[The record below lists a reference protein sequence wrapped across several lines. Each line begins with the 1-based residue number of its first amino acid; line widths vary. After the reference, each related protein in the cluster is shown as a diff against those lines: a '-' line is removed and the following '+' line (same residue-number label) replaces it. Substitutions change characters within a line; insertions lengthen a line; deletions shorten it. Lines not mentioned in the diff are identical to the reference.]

1 MAAKYLI
8 KEQGL
13 AERFIRMIFH
23 AVANQ
28 KEAAL
33 KRTIASDPEMTEYI
47 NQLSLIKADMDAH
60 IAKHTAEVANNP
72 DWLKLA
78 ASLNIS

>member
-1 MAAKYLI
+1 MATRYLI
-8 KEQGL
+8 KEEGL
-13 AERFIRMIFH
+13 TERFIRMIFH
-23 AVANQ
+23 AVAHQ

-33 KRTIASDPEMTEYI
+33 KKTMAADPAMIDYI
-47 NQLSLIKADMDAH
+47 RQLSEIKADIEAH
-60 IAKHTAEVANNP
+60 LAKHTAEVANNP